1 MSAFTVPVTITG
13 IESGLSETMDAVVD
27 DSVLHSVIPAD
38 TLARLGIAPGGHSS
52 VIDLPRGNARARL
65 RRSDDDKESH
75 KDDFGD
81 DFCATIS
88 VLFGPAGGCPIL
100 GRTALSAL
108 LLEVDADHGRLIPA
122 KLRIPGDAMA
132 DILTAGEQPAAS
144 GEPDG
149 AV

>member
-13 IESGLSETMDAVVD
+13 LESGLSETMDAVVD

-38 TLARLGIAPGGHSS
+38 TLARLGISPGGRSS

-75 KDDFGD
+75 KD

-108 LLEVDADHGRLIPA
+108 LLEVDADNGRLIPA
-122 KLRIPGDAMA
+122 KLRIPGDAVA

>member
-38 TLARLGIAPGGHSS
+38 TLARLGIAPGGRSS
-52 VIDLPRGNARARL
+52 VIDLPRGNAKARL
-65 RRSDDDKESH
+65 RRSGDDKKSH

-108 LLEVDADHGRLIPA
+108 LLEVDADNGRLISA
-122 KLRIPGDAMA
+122 KLRIPSDAMV
-132 DILTAGEQPAAS
+132 DMPAAN
-144 GEPDG
+144 
-149 AV
+149 